1 MVPAV
6 LAILVALPEDG
17 LAAVVL
23 AVEVLQVLD
32 GAALE
37 PAALAGIEVKHVV
50 VPGIVRGLIKKLN
63 YFQDL
68 QRWGL
73 NPRLL
78 TISKLTLQSPYKT
91 K

>member
-50 VPGIVRGLIKKLN
+50 VPGIVRGLIKKL
-63 YFQDL
+63 
-68 QRWGL
+68 
-73 NPRLL
+73 
-78 TISKLTLQSPYKT
+78 SAYKKHPT
-91 K
+91 YNSITV